1 MVLRPDGI
9 APARWPHLPLLTGVG
24 VARALS
30 RVAEIDVSLKWP
42 NDVMADD
49 RKLGGILAERVETEA
64 GPAAVVGVGLN
75 VSLRETELPVP
86 TAISLALAGSSCVDR
101 DTVLRAVLRGIAAE
115 YDEWVAAI
123 GAPHAFL
130 SAYRELCATIG
141 RRVRV
146 ELPGGT
152 AVEGLATGVDDDGSL
167 IVRTATGARAV
178 TAGDVVHVR

>member
-1 MVLRPDGI
+1 MMLRPAGI
-9 APARWPHLPLLTGVG
+9 VPARWPHLPLLVGVG

-42 NDVMADD
+42 NDVMVAD
-49 RKLGGILAERVETEA
+49 RKLGGILAERVETQA
-64 GPAAVVGVGLN
+64 GPAAVIGVGLN
-75 VSLRETELPVP
+75 VSLREAELPVS
-86 TAISLALAGSSCVDR
+86 TAISLALAGSACVDR
-101 DTVLRAVLRGIAAE
+101 DTVLRAVLRGVAAE
-115 YDEWVAAI
+115 YDEWTAAS
-123 GAPHAFL
+123 GAPHAYL

-152 AVEGLATGVDDDGSL
+152 AVEGLASGVDDDGSL
-167 IVRTATGARAV
+167 IVRTATDTRAI